1 MYNNVRL
8 ECGFENRSGQPNDN
22 KIVICCFS
30 DKFAAI
36 RSKSKDLLTRNQN
49 NIPKWSDVSIRFLNE
64 LTLYKYSIKLSGSVQ
79 SRHHFY
85 LIEM

>member
-22 KIVICCFS
+22 KIGICCFS

-36 RSKSKDLLTRNQN
+36 RSKSSDLLTRNQN
-49 NIPKWSDVSIRFLNE
+49 NVPKWSNVSTSFLNE
-64 LTLYKYSIKLSGSVQ
+64 LTLYKYIIKPSDSVQ
-79 SRHHFY
+79 SRDHFY